1 MAAGQ
6 EGGEPD
12 AEARTLRAVVAL
24 AQMQVAAQL
33 QTADSDDG
41 KAIGLVAVDVT
52 LAAALV
58 AARLANARLLPGL
71 WWLPLLGFA
80 VAAAWALASLAPRQF
95 DAGPDPEALYGIIR
109 PMAEGE
115 ALRNLLG
122 ALEETIQRNANLLS
136 AEARLFYRGLWW
148 LLGTVVVG
156 AGFLLAVGVV
166 R

>member
-1 MAAGQ
+1 MATGQ
-6 EGGEPD
+6 EGGGSD
-12 AEARTLRAVVAL
+12 AEARTLLAVVGL

-58 AARLANARLLPGL
+58 AARLANARLPGL

-95 DAGPDPEALYGIIR
+95 DAGPDPEALYGIIG
-109 PMAEGE
+109 PMVEAE

-122 ALEETIQRNANLLS
+122 ALEETIQRNAKLLS
-136 AEARLFYRGLWW
+136 GEAHLFYRGLWW
-148 LLGTVVVG
+148 LLGTVVLG